1 MRIHQLLSET
11 LDAAQL
17 SQVEAFADGLWGR
30 LGIDVSFTRHFLERL
45 NDPRN
50 GRDVTVS
57 ELIRLFKQ
65 EYQRYGREI
74 AHLDSGSEAVM
85 RDLLTQINLPF
96 VIQDGQGPRQLVT
109 KTIMRKPQFLTPDP
123 VYAVSESLNTR

>member
-1 MRIHQLLSET
+1 MLLRELICET
-11 LDAAQL
+11 LDQQQL
-17 SQVEAFADGLWGR
+17 DQVETFADGLWGR
-30 LGIDVSFTRHFLERL
+30 LGIDVSFTRHFLDRL

-50 GRDVTVS
+50 GREITVS

-65 EYQRYGREI
+65 EYQRHGRAI

-96 VIQDGQGPRQLVT
+96 VVQDSGDSRRLVT
-109 KTIMRKPQFLTPDP
+109 KTIMRKPEFLTPDP
-123 VYAVSESLNTR
+123 VYAVSERRLDR